1 MKRIDWRTELG
12 AIPHV
17 VPQGL
22 SDSSVPQ
29 GLLDTAVPQGLWEE
43 YTLTNH
49 AVCKSGVLKV
59 KNCCHRQT
67 PDRQTPDRQTP
78 DGQTESSRRQYTA

>member
-29 GLLDTAVPQGLWEE
+29 GLLDTAVPQGFWEE

-49 AVCKSGVLKV
+49 ALCNFDYLKWTIIRIKSLAQKWVIVVSARLLLHKL
-59 KNCCHRQT
+59 Q
-67 PDRQTPDRQTP
+67 
-78 DGQTESSRRQYTA
+78 S